1 MKPKRR
7 RKNTMR
13 LVGFN
18 YQMPSIYAIVIST
31 ANNVRIFGEVVD
43 AKMQPSKIG
52 QIVLDQW
59 AQIPQI
65 HPDVVLDVYQLMQ
78 THFHAIVQ
86 LTREPTHNL
95 PPPMQVGNQKSA
107 AAQRLLP
114 HSLSTLISSFKRGV
128 TIAVRNMYDD
138 PTFVV
143 WHKNYHDLVIR
154 SDAHLHNA
162 RAYILRNPEAWQKK
176 YGKGAME

>member
-1 MKPKRR
+1 MKPQRR
-7 RKNTMR
+7 RKNTLR

-18 YQMPSIYAIVIST
+18 YQTPSMYTIVIST
-31 ANNVRIFGEVVD
+31 ANNTWIFGEVVD

-52 QIVLDQW
+52 QIVLEQW

-65 HPDVVLDVYQLMQ
+65 HPDVVLDVYQLMP

-86 LTREPTHNL
+86 LTRKPTHDIQT
-95 PPPMQVGNQKSA
+95 PMQVDNEKSA
-107 AAQRLLP
+107 AARCLLP

-128 TIAVRNMYDD
+128 TIAVRKMYDD
-138 PTFVV
+138 PTFEV

-154 SDAHLHNA
+154 SDEHLHNA
-162 RAYILRNPEAWQKK
+162 RAYILRNPEAWEKK

>member
-7 RKNTMR
+7 RKNTLR

-18 YQMPSIYAIVIST
+18 YQMPSMYAIVIST

-65 HPDVVLDVYQLMQ
+65 HPDVVLDVYQLMP
-78 THFHAIVQ
+78 THFHAYC
-86 LTREPTHNL
+86 T
-95 PPPMQVGNQKSA
+95 
-107 AAQRLLP
+107 
-114 HSLSTLISSFKRGV
+114 
-128 TIAVRNMYDD
+128 
-138 PTFVV
+138 
-143 WHKNYHDLVIR
+143 
-154 SDAHLHNA
+154 AHE
-162 RAYILRNPEAWQKK
+162 RANS
-176 YGKGAME
+176 

>member
-1 MKPKRR
+1 MTPKRR
-7 RKNTMR
+7 RKNTTR

-18 YQMPSIYAIVIST
+18 YQTPNMYAIVIST
-31 ANNVRIFGEVVD
+31 ADNVQIFGKVVD
-43 AKMQPSKIG
+43 AKMQPSRIG
-52 QIVLDQW
+52 QIVIDQW

-65 HPDVVLDVYQLMQ
+65 HPDVVLDVYQLMP

-95 PPPMQVGNQKSA
+95 PPPMQGGNQKSA

-114 HSLSTLISSFKRGV
+114 HSLSTLVSSFKRGV

-138 PTFVV
+138 PTYVV
-143 WHKNYHDLVIR
+143 WQANFYDSIIR
-154 SDAHLHNA
+154 SDEHLHNM
-162 RAYILRNPEAWQKK
+162 RAYILHNPQAWHEKRGRQQP
-176 YGKGAME
+176 